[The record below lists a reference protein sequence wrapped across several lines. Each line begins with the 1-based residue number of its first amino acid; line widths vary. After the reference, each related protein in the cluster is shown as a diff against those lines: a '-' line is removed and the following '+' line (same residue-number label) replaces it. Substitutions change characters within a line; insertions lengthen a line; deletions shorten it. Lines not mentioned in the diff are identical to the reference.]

1 MGIKLAKDVEAE
13 EYAKLR
19 SEVEKSLNLKDDDEG
34 YIRGLYKKIPTNVRL
49 LMENLTGVDTPITA
63 RDFTR
68 EELIEMATLA
78 ERQKRR
84 NLKREKRFNTI
95 IKKEL
100 AKGPPDKDTEEML
113 ADYRDMVASYEK
125 TRGKTSVNPYGTRK
139 NKQVDLDY
147 ADAIKRTFTDPKYNV
162 ATSLGKYNVF
172 DRNGKNLKIRDTY
185 NFNIGERRLPTDFKS
200 ALSNMMISPELAGEY
215 LANFLETKD
224 RPVNIDIPKKQ
235 ILERKRAMFSG
246 GDVMDE
252 DITKA
257 KNPKYDFSNKN
268 LINLPQK
275 VLEGYLTEK
284 YGVDRYVRERSSVF
298 DEVSKNKISD
308 RESILTGPELEAL
321 SIAFEEQ
328 MKKQQGKKKGGM
340 PKQMEMFE
348 DGGLKDEG
356 GEVDEESGNEVPPG
370 STKEEVR
377 DDIPARL
384 SEGEFVFP
392 ADVVR
397 YLGLDFLMKLRQ
409 RAKAGLQ
416 KMEEMGQMGNSDE
429 ATLPDDIPFTIDDLD
444 MEDDPLEM
452 QVGGVVPNPMGNPT
466 AMPNQVTTMNT
477 PNVYNPNMG
486 QMYTPGGVTPYAPA
500 TFKSLLPQ
508 SSTGQVKT
516 ESRKY
521 TKGSQVRFVPFIV
534 GTGQPLNPAQLAQ
547 LEADGFTLDT
557 GISPTK
563 KDDTTKTE
571 TTKVKPV
578 DTGGDDSGSA
588 KVSSATLSIGGDK
601 DPNRPGLQT
610 GATTFDLKYN
620 VPGSLPGIASIA
632 SLPGIIGGKAPKG
645 TTVDMTKGNITKT
658 VSFEDFMKIKN
669 DVTGQ
674 FAKDFVKN
682 INNLD
687 KLNKNTIAFD
697 SVKNT
702 YVDKTTNEEVDYDT
716 VTKLGEDIAD
726 RLEKKTRDKSFLG
739 FDVSTSATDAYN
751 ELSDS
756 EKDAYNDYA
765 TEQQEQEEGDRI
777 GSVPTS
783 FTPSTGMFDSDDED
797 EQQSYDS
804 PSDDGGGFEDTGSVT
819 EDDSGM
825 FSDAFG
831 SGDYKGAFVGEKYK
845 TNKGLLRRKPKVKK
859 MKRGGLASR

>member
-1 MGIKLAKDVEAE
+1 MAKKKDKDIAKAE
-13 EYAKLR
+13 TQKQELPKKRPDDDMKMVSEMAADPNVLGYNDSIIEFKTNPDKAINNPGNLLYYPPSEPNEESEKRAKLID
-19 SEVEKSLNLKDDDEG
+19 K
-34 YIRGLYKKIPTNVRL
+34 IRGVKTVVSK
-49 LMENLTGVDTPITA
+49 ED
-63 RDFTR
+63 
-68 EELIEMATLA
+68 
-78 ERQKRR
+78 
-84 NLKREKRFNTI
+84 LK
-95 IKKEL
+95 
-100 AKGPPDKDTEEML
+100 
-113 ADYRDMVASYEK
+113 
-125 TRGKTSVNPYGTRK
+125 
-139 NKQVDLDY
+139 
-147 ADAIKRTFTDPKYNV
+147 
-162 ATSLGKYNVF
+162 
-172 DRNGKNLKIRDTY
+172 
-185 NFNIGERRLPTDFKS
+185 
-200 ALSNMMISPELAGEY
+200 
-215 LANFLETKD
+215 
-224 RPVNIDIPKKQ
+224 
-235 ILERKRAMFSG
+235 
-246 GDVMDE
+246 
-252 DITKA
+252 
-257 KNPKYDFSNKN
+257 KNP
-268 LINLPQK
+268 
-275 VLEGYLTEK
+275 
-284 YGVDRYVRERSSVF
+284 SVGF
-298 DEVSKNKISD
+298 
-308 RESILTGPELEAL
+308 
-321 SIAFEEQ
+321 
-328 MKKQQGKKKGGM
+328 KKGGI

-356 GEVDEESGNEVPPG
+356 GEVDEESGNEVPIG

-674 FAKDFVKN
+674 FAKDFVEN
-682 INNLD
+682 VNNLD

-702 YVDKTTNEEVDYDT
+702 YVDKTTNKEVDYDK

-726 RLEKKTRDKSFLG
+726 RLGKKTKEKSFLG
-739 FDVSTSATDAYN
+739 FDLSTSATDAYN

-756 EKDAYNDYA
+756 EKDAYNDYT
-765 TEQQEQEEGDRI
+765 TEQQEKEAGQRFSAAAEKA
-777 GSVPTS
+777 VQQA
-783 FTPSTGMFDSDDED
+783 TGKSLAQLEA
-797 EQQSYDS
+797 ESRAAVQQQSDDS

>member
-1 MGIKLAKDVEAE
+1 MAKKKDKDIAKAE
-13 EYAKLR
+13 KQKQELPKKRPDDDMKMVSEMAADPNVLGYNDSIIEFKTNPDKAINNPGNLLYYPPSEPNEESEKRAKLID
-19 SEVEKSLNLKDDDEG
+19 K
-34 YIRGLYKKIPTNVRL
+34 IRGVKTVVSK
-49 LMENLTGVDTPITA
+49 ED
-63 RDFTR
+63 
-68 EELIEMATLA
+68 
-78 ERQKRR
+78 
-84 NLKREKRFNTI
+84 LK
-95 IKKEL
+95 
-100 AKGPPDKDTEEML
+100 
-113 ADYRDMVASYEK
+113 
-125 TRGKTSVNPYGTRK
+125 
-139 NKQVDLDY
+139 
-147 ADAIKRTFTDPKYNV
+147 
-162 ATSLGKYNVF
+162 
-172 DRNGKNLKIRDTY
+172 
-185 NFNIGERRLPTDFKS
+185 
-200 ALSNMMISPELAGEY
+200 
-215 LANFLETKD
+215 
-224 RPVNIDIPKKQ
+224 
-235 ILERKRAMFSG
+235 
-246 GDVMDE
+246 
-252 DITKA
+252 
-257 KNPKYDFSNKN
+257 KNP
-268 LINLPQK
+268 
-275 VLEGYLTEK
+275 
-284 YGVDRYVRERSSVF
+284 SVGF
-298 DEVSKNKISD
+298 
-308 RESILTGPELEAL
+308 
-321 SIAFEEQ
+321 
-328 MKKQQGKKKGGM
+328 KKGGI

-452 QVGGVVPNPMGNPT
+452 QVGGVVTNPMGNPT

-508 SSTGQVKT
+508 SSAGQVKT

-645 TTVDMTKGNITKT
+645 TTVDMSKGNITKT

-756 EKDAYNDYA
+756 EKAAYSDYV
-765 TEQQEQEEGDRI
+765 TEQQEQEETEDRTTTVAAPTDISQI
-777 GSVPTS
+777 GQDLADD
-783 FTPSTGMFDSDDED
+783 TPDDD
-797 EQQSYDS
+797 APDDS
-804 PSDDGGGFEDTGSVT
+804 PSDDGFSGEAGSFE
-819 EDDSGM
+819 
-825 FSDAFG
+825 DAFG
-831 SGDYKGAFVGEKYK
+831 SGFGTYKGSLI
-845 TNKGLLRRKPKVKK
+845 TRRKSKPKVKK

>member
-1 MGIKLAKDVEAE
+1 MAENEVVKMPPPERAAKTALGTSTIGSYLKADALLKADIPKGKTLDFGSGKGLGAKAIGADTYEPYVKSKPIYNQTKQIKSNSYDKVTSLNVLNTIEPKGREQAVKNIGRVLKPNGIAIISTRGKDVEDAKIKTKAKDGYIIGKGDQARFQKGFTQE
-13 EYAKLR
+13 E
-19 SEVEKSLNLKDDDEG
+19 LKDYMQKTLGKNYKVENVG
-34 YIRGLYKKIPTNVRL
+34 GLGKASVKVTKLKATP
-49 LMENLTGVDTPITA
+49 TPIYKALSIKGASFPMGKLT
-63 RDFTR
+63 
-68 EELIEMATLA
+68 
-78 ERQKRR
+78 
-84 NLKREKRFNTI
+84 KRFN
-95 IKKEL
+95 
-100 AKGPPDKDTEEML
+100 KGGSME
-113 ADYRDMVASYEK
+113 
-125 TRGKTSVNPYGTRK
+125 N
-139 NKQVDLDY
+139 
-147 ADAIKRTFTDPKYNV
+147 
-162 ATSLGKYNVF
+162 
-172 DRNGKNLKIRDTY
+172 
-185 NFNIGERRLPTDFKS
+185 
-200 ALSNMMISPELAGEY
+200 
-215 LANFLETKD
+215 
-224 RPVNIDIPKKQ
+224 NIDIIEAEK
-235 ILERKRAMFSG
+235 
-246 GDVMDE
+246 
-252 DITKA
+252 
-257 KNPKYDFSNKN
+257 PKYDFSNEN
-268 LINLPQK
+268 LINLPK
-275 VLEGYLTEK
+275 NVLEGYLTEK

-452 QVGGVVPNPMGNPT
+452 QVGGVVTNPMGNPT

-477 PNVYNPNMG
+477 PNIYNPNMG

-516 ESRKY
+516 INKRYVNKA
-521 TKGSQVRFVPFIV
+521 TGQVRMIPHVEGTNKPLYPIPEGFV
-534 GTGQPLNPAQLAQ
+534 
-547 LEADGFTLDT
+547 LEET
-557 GISPTK
+557 PTEEK
-563 KDDTTKTE
+563 KPTPKTE

-610 GATTFDLKYN
+610 GATTFDLRYN

-726 RLEKKTRDKSFLG
+726 RLEKKTKDKSFLG

-756 EKDAYNDYA
+756 EKAAYSDYV
-765 TEQQEQEEGDRI
+765 TEQQEQEETEDKTTTVAAPTDISQI
-777 GSVPTS
+777 GQDLADD
-783 FTPSTGMFDSDDED
+783 TPDDD
-797 EQQSYDS
+797 APDDS
-804 PSDDGGGFEDTGSVT
+804 PSDSMDAAAAGGA
-819 EDDSGM
+819 DS
-825 FSDAFG
+825 FG
-831 SGDYKGAFVGEKYK
+831 LFKQG
-845 TNKGLLRRKPKVKK
+845 GLLKRKPKVKK

>member
-1 MGIKLAKDVEAE
+1 MAKKKTEDKDIQQAE
-13 EYAKLR
+13 VPKGEIADTQLT
-19 SEVEKSLNLKDDDEG
+19 NLSRTELMNE
-34 YIRGLYKKIPTNVRL
+34 LYKR
-49 LMENLTGVDTPITA
+49 GYTP
-63 RDFTR
+63 
-68 EELIEMATLA
+68 
-78 ERQKRR
+78 
-84 NLKREKRFNTI
+84 
-95 IKKEL
+95 
-100 AKGPPDKDTEEML
+100 
-113 ADYRDMVASYEK
+113 
-125 TRGKTSVNPYGTRK
+125 
-139 NKQVDLDY
+139 
-147 ADAIKRTFTDPKYNV
+147 
-162 ATSLGKYNVF
+162 
-172 DRNGKNLKIRDTY
+172 
-185 NFNIGERRLPTDFKS
+185 
-200 ALSNMMISPELAGEY
+200 
-215 LANFLETKD
+215 
-224 RPVNIDIPKKQ
+224 
-235 ILERKRAMFSG
+235 
-246 GDVMDE
+246 E
-252 DITKA
+252 DIL
-257 KNPKYDFSNKN
+257 NKD
-268 LINLPQK
+268 K
-275 VLEGYLTEK
+275 
-284 YGVDRYVRERSSVF
+284 
-298 DEVSKNKISD
+298 
-308 RESILTGPELEAL
+308 LTGPEIEAL
-321 SIAFEEQ
+321 ATLNE
-328 MKKQQGKKKGGM
+328 KNKGGM

-452 QVGGVVPNPMGNPT
+452 QVGGVVTNPMGNPT

-477 PNVYNPNMG
+477 PNIYNPNMG

-508 SSTGQVKT
+508 SSAGQVKT
-516 ESRKY
+516 TNKRYVNKA
-521 TKGSQVRFVPFIV
+521 TGQVRMIPHVEGTNKPLYPVPEGFV
-534 GTGQPLNPAQLAQ
+534 
-547 LEADGFTLDT
+547 LEET
-557 GISPTK
+557 PTEEK
-563 KDDTTKTE
+563 KPETKTE

-601 DPNRPGLQT
+601 DPNSPGLQT

-620 VPGSLPGIASIA
+620 VPGQLPGILGIA

-674 FAKDFVKN
+674 FAKDFVEN
-682 INNLD
+682 VNNLD

-697 SVKNT
+697 SVKNA
-702 YVDKTTNEEVDYDT
+702 YVDKTTNKEVDYDK

-726 RLEKKTRDKSFLG
+726 RLGKKTKEKSFLG
-739 FDVSTSATDAYN
+739 FDLSTSATDAYN

>member
-1 MGIKLAKDVEAE
+1 MAKKKTEDKDIQQAE
-13 EYAKLR
+13 VPKGEIADTQLT
-19 SEVEKSLNLKDDDEG
+19 NLSRTELMNE
-34 YIRGLYKKIPTNVRL
+34 LYKR
-49 LMENLTGVDTPITA
+49 GYTP
-63 RDFTR
+63 
-68 EELIEMATLA
+68 
-78 ERQKRR
+78 
-84 NLKREKRFNTI
+84 
-95 IKKEL
+95 
-100 AKGPPDKDTEEML
+100 
-113 ADYRDMVASYEK
+113 
-125 TRGKTSVNPYGTRK
+125 
-139 NKQVDLDY
+139 
-147 ADAIKRTFTDPKYNV
+147 
-162 ATSLGKYNVF
+162 
-172 DRNGKNLKIRDTY
+172 
-185 NFNIGERRLPTDFKS
+185 
-200 ALSNMMISPELAGEY
+200 
-215 LANFLETKD
+215 
-224 RPVNIDIPKKQ
+224 
-235 ILERKRAMFSG
+235 
-246 GDVMDE
+246 E
-252 DITKA
+252 DIL
-257 KNPKYDFSNKN
+257 NKD
-268 LINLPQK
+268 K
-275 VLEGYLTEK
+275 
-284 YGVDRYVRERSSVF
+284 
-298 DEVSKNKISD
+298 
-308 RESILTGPELEAL
+308 LTGPEIEAL
-321 SIAFEEQ
+321 ATLNE
-328 MKKQQGKKKGGM
+328 KNKGGM

-452 QVGGVVPNPMGNPT
+452 QVGGVVTNPMGNPT

-508 SSTGQVKT
+508 SSAGQVKT
-516 ESRKY
+516 TNKRYVNKA
-521 TKGSQVRFVPFIV
+521 TGQVRMIPHVEGTNKPLYPVPEGFV
-534 GTGQPLNPAQLAQ
+534 
-547 LEADGFTLDT
+547 LEET
-557 GISPTK
+557 PTEEK
-563 KDDTTKTE
+563 KPETKTE

-588 KVSSATLSIGGDK
+588 KVSSATLSIRGDK
-601 DPNRPGLQT
+601 DPTSPGLQT

-620 VPGSLPGIASIA
+620 VPGQLPGILGIA

-674 FAKDFVKN
+674 FAKDFVEN
-682 INNLD
+682 VNNLD

-697 SVKNT
+697 SVKNA
-702 YVDKTTNEEVDYDT
+702 YVDKTTNKEVDYDK

-726 RLEKKTRDKSFLG
+726 RLGKKTKEKSFLG
-739 FDVSTSATDAYN
+739 FDLSTSATDAYN

-756 EKDAYNDYA
+756 EKDAYNDYT
-765 TEQQEQEEGDRI
+765 TEQQEKEAGQRFSAAAEKA
-777 GSVPTS
+777 VQQA
-783 FTPSTGMFDSDDED
+783 TGKSLAQLEA
-797 EQQSYDS
+797 ESRAAVQQQSDDS

>member
-1 MGIKLAKDVEAE
+1 MAKKKTEDKDIQQAE
-13 EYAKLR
+13 VPKGEIADTQLT
-19 SEVEKSLNLKDDDEG
+19 NLSRTELMNE
-34 YIRGLYKKIPTNVRL
+34 LYKR
-49 LMENLTGVDTPITA
+49 GYTP
-63 RDFTR
+63 
-68 EELIEMATLA
+68 
-78 ERQKRR
+78 
-84 NLKREKRFNTI
+84 
-95 IKKEL
+95 
-100 AKGPPDKDTEEML
+100 
-113 ADYRDMVASYEK
+113 
-125 TRGKTSVNPYGTRK
+125 
-139 NKQVDLDY
+139 
-147 ADAIKRTFTDPKYNV
+147 
-162 ATSLGKYNVF
+162 
-172 DRNGKNLKIRDTY
+172 
-185 NFNIGERRLPTDFKS
+185 
-200 ALSNMMISPELAGEY
+200 
-215 LANFLETKD
+215 
-224 RPVNIDIPKKQ
+224 
-235 ILERKRAMFSG
+235 
-246 GDVMDE
+246 E
-252 DITKA
+252 DIL
-257 KNPKYDFSNKN
+257 NKD
-268 LINLPQK
+268 K
-275 VLEGYLTEK
+275 
-284 YGVDRYVRERSSVF
+284 
-298 DEVSKNKISD
+298 
-308 RESILTGPELEAL
+308 LTGPEIEAL
-321 SIAFEEQ
+321 ATLNE
-328 MKKQQGKKKGGM
+328 KNKGGM

-452 QVGGVVPNPMGNPT
+452 QVGGVVTNPMGNPT

-477 PNVYNPNMG
+477 PNIYNPNMG

-578 DTGGDDSGSA
+578 DTSGDDSGSA

-620 VPGSLPGIASIA
+620 VPGQLPGILGIA

-674 FAKDFVKN
+674 FAKDFVEN
-682 INNLD
+682 VNNLD

-697 SVKNT
+697 SVKNA
-702 YVDKTTNEEVDYDT
+702 YVDKTTNKEVDYDK

-726 RLEKKTRDKSFLG
+726 RLGKKTKEKSFLG
-739 FDVSTSATDAYN
+739 FDLSTSATDAYN

-756 EKDAYNDYA
+756 EKDAYNDYT
-765 TEQQEQEEGDRI
+765 TEQQEKEAGQRFSAAAEKA
-777 GSVPTS
+777 VQQA
-783 FTPSTGMFDSDDED
+783 TGKSLAQLEA
-797 EQQSYDS
+797 ESRAAVQQQSDDS

>member
-1 MGIKLAKDVEAE
+1 MPKKKTEDKDIQQAE
-13 EYAKLR
+13 VPKGEIADTQLT
-19 SEVEKSLNLKDDDEG
+19 NLSRTELMNE
-34 YIRGLYKKIPTNVRL
+34 LYKR
-49 LMENLTGVDTPITA
+49 GYTP
-63 RDFTR
+63 
-68 EELIEMATLA
+68 
-78 ERQKRR
+78 
-84 NLKREKRFNTI
+84 
-95 IKKEL
+95 
-100 AKGPPDKDTEEML
+100 
-113 ADYRDMVASYEK
+113 
-125 TRGKTSVNPYGTRK
+125 
-139 NKQVDLDY
+139 
-147 ADAIKRTFTDPKYNV
+147 
-162 ATSLGKYNVF
+162 
-172 DRNGKNLKIRDTY
+172 
-185 NFNIGERRLPTDFKS
+185 
-200 ALSNMMISPELAGEY
+200 
-215 LANFLETKD
+215 
-224 RPVNIDIPKKQ
+224 
-235 ILERKRAMFSG
+235 
-246 GDVMDE
+246 E
-252 DITKA
+252 DIL
-257 KNPKYDFSNKN
+257 NKD
-268 LINLPQK
+268 K
-275 VLEGYLTEK
+275 
-284 YGVDRYVRERSSVF
+284 
-298 DEVSKNKISD
+298 
-308 RESILTGPELEAL
+308 LTGPEIEAL
-321 SIAFEEQ
+321 ATLNE
-328 MKKQQGKKKGGM
+328 KNKGGM

-452 QVGGVVPNPMGNPT
+452 QVGGVVTNPMGNPT
-466 AMPNQVTTMNT
+466 AMSNQVTTMNT
-477 PNVYNPNMG
+477 PNIYNPNMG

-508 SSTGQVKT
+508 SSAGQVKT
-516 ESRKY
+516 TNKRYVNKA
-521 TKGSQVRFVPFIV
+521 TGQVRMIPHVEGTNKPLYPVPEGFV
-534 GTGQPLNPAQLAQ
+534 
-547 LEADGFTLDT
+547 LEET
-557 GISPTK
+557 PTEEK
-563 KDDTTKTE
+563 KPETKTE

-620 VPGSLPGIASIA
+620 VPGQLPGILGIA

-674 FAKDFVKN
+674 FAKDFVEN
-682 INNLD
+682 VNNLD

-697 SVKNT
+697 SVKNA
-702 YVDKTTNEEVDYDT
+702 YVDKTTNKEVDYDK

-726 RLEKKTRDKSFLG
+726 RLGKKTKEKSFLG
-739 FDVSTSATDAYN
+739 FDLSTSATDAYN

-797 EQQSYDS
+797 ELDDNYEEYDY
-804 PSDDGGGFEDTGSVT
+804 E
-819 EDDSGM
+819 
-825 FSDAFG
+825 
-831 SGDYKGAFVGEKYK
+831 
-845 TNKGLLRRKPKVKK
+845 
-859 MKRGGLASR
+859 

>member
-1 MGIKLAKDVEAE
+1 MAKKKDKDIAKAE
-13 EYAKLR
+13 TQKQELPKKRPDDDMKMVSEMAADPNVLGYNDSIIEFKTNPDKAINNPGNLLYYPPSEPNEESEKRAKLID
-19 SEVEKSLNLKDDDEG
+19 K
-34 YIRGLYKKIPTNVRL
+34 IRGVKTVVSK
-49 LMENLTGVDTPITA
+49 ED
-63 RDFTR
+63 
-68 EELIEMATLA
+68 
-78 ERQKRR
+78 
-84 NLKREKRFNTI
+84 LK
-95 IKKEL
+95 
-100 AKGPPDKDTEEML
+100 
-113 ADYRDMVASYEK
+113 
-125 TRGKTSVNPYGTRK
+125 
-139 NKQVDLDY
+139 
-147 ADAIKRTFTDPKYNV
+147 
-162 ATSLGKYNVF
+162 
-172 DRNGKNLKIRDTY
+172 
-185 NFNIGERRLPTDFKS
+185 
-200 ALSNMMISPELAGEY
+200 
-215 LANFLETKD
+215 
-224 RPVNIDIPKKQ
+224 
-235 ILERKRAMFSG
+235 
-246 GDVMDE
+246 
-252 DITKA
+252 
-257 KNPKYDFSNKN
+257 KNP
-268 LINLPQK
+268 
-275 VLEGYLTEK
+275 
-284 YGVDRYVRERSSVF
+284 SVGF
-298 DEVSKNKISD
+298 
-308 RESILTGPELEAL
+308 
-321 SIAFEEQ
+321 
-328 MKKQQGKKKGGM
+328 KKGGI

-348 DGGLKDEG
+348 GGDTSIDTSKLDKEAKEKKDARKIQFDNMTKMLTSGKINDLSLKEKENFVELYKLLKKNYSFSEGGLKDEG

-466 AMPNQVTTMNT
+466 AMPNQVTTMNN
-477 PNVYNPNMG
+477 PNLYNPNMG

-702 YVDKTTNEEVDYDT
+702 YVDKTTNKEVDYDT

-831 SGDYKGAFVGEKYK
+831 GGDYKGAFVGEKYK

>member
-1 MGIKLAKDVEAE
+1 MAKKKTEDKDIQQAE
-13 EYAKLR
+13 VPKGEIADTQLT
-19 SEVEKSLNLKDDDEG
+19 NLSRTELMNE
-34 YIRGLYKKIPTNVRL
+34 LYKR
-49 LMENLTGVDTPITA
+49 GYTP
-63 RDFTR
+63 
-68 EELIEMATLA
+68 
-78 ERQKRR
+78 
-84 NLKREKRFNTI
+84 
-95 IKKEL
+95 
-100 AKGPPDKDTEEML
+100 
-113 ADYRDMVASYEK
+113 
-125 TRGKTSVNPYGTRK
+125 
-139 NKQVDLDY
+139 
-147 ADAIKRTFTDPKYNV
+147 
-162 ATSLGKYNVF
+162 
-172 DRNGKNLKIRDTY
+172 
-185 NFNIGERRLPTDFKS
+185 
-200 ALSNMMISPELAGEY
+200 
-215 LANFLETKD
+215 
-224 RPVNIDIPKKQ
+224 
-235 ILERKRAMFSG
+235 
-246 GDVMDE
+246 E
-252 DITKA
+252 DIL
-257 KNPKYDFSNKN
+257 NKD
-268 LINLPQK
+268 K
-275 VLEGYLTEK
+275 
-284 YGVDRYVRERSSVF
+284 
-298 DEVSKNKISD
+298 
-308 RESILTGPELEAL
+308 LTGPEIEAL
-321 SIAFEEQ
+321 ATLNE
-328 MKKQQGKKKGGM
+328 KNKGGM

-452 QVGGVVPNPMGNPT
+452 QVGGVVTNPMGNPT

-477 PNVYNPNMG
+477 PNIYNPNMG

-508 SSTGQVKT
+508 SSAGQVKT
-516 ESRKY
+516 TNKRYVNKA
-521 TKGSQVRFVPFIV
+521 TGQVRMIPHVEGTNKPLYPVPEGFV
-534 GTGQPLNPAQLAQ
+534 
-547 LEADGFTLDT
+547 LEET
-557 GISPTK
+557 PTEEK
-563 KDDTTKTE
+563 KPETKTE

-620 VPGSLPGIASIA
+620 VPGQLPGILGIA

-702 YVDKTTNEEVDYDT
+702 YVDKTTNEEVDYDK

-726 RLEKKTRDKSFLG
+726 RLGKKTKEKSFLG
-739 FDVSTSATDAYN
+739 FDLSTSATDAYN

>member
-1 MGIKLAKDVEAE
+1 MAEKKTKDTDIQQAE
-13 EYAKLR
+13 MPKGEIADTQLT
-19 SEVEKSLNLKDDDEG
+19 NLSRTELMNE
-34 YIRGLYKKIPTNVRL
+34 LYKR
-49 LMENLTGVDTPITA
+49 GYTP
-63 RDFTR
+63 
-68 EELIEMATLA
+68 
-78 ERQKRR
+78 
-84 NLKREKRFNTI
+84 
-95 IKKEL
+95 
-100 AKGPPDKDTEEML
+100 
-113 ADYRDMVASYEK
+113 
-125 TRGKTSVNPYGTRK
+125 
-139 NKQVDLDY
+139 
-147 ADAIKRTFTDPKYNV
+147 
-162 ATSLGKYNVF
+162 
-172 DRNGKNLKIRDTY
+172 
-185 NFNIGERRLPTDFKS
+185 
-200 ALSNMMISPELAGEY
+200 
-215 LANFLETKD
+215 
-224 RPVNIDIPKKQ
+224 
-235 ILERKRAMFSG
+235 
-246 GDVMDE
+246 E
-252 DITKA
+252 DIL
-257 KNPKYDFSNKN
+257 NKD
-268 LINLPQK
+268 K
-275 VLEGYLTEK
+275 
-284 YGVDRYVRERSSVF
+284 
-298 DEVSKNKISD
+298 
-308 RESILTGPELEAL
+308 LTGPEIEAL
-321 SIAFEEQ
+321 ATLNE
-328 MKKQQGKKKGGM
+328 KNKGGM

-452 QVGGVVPNPMGNPT
+452 QVGGVVTNPMGNPT

-508 SSTGQVKT
+508 SSAGQVKT

-521 TKGSQVRFVPFIV
+521 KKGSQVRFVPFIV

-620 VPGSLPGIASIA
+620 VPGQLPGILGIA

-674 FAKDFVKN
+674 FAKDFVEN
-682 INNLD
+682 VNNLD

-697 SVKNT
+697 SVKNA
-702 YVDKTTNEEVDYDT
+702 YVDKTTNKEVDYDK

-726 RLEKKTRDKSFLG
+726 RLGKKTKEKSFLG
-739 FDVSTSATDAYN
+739 FDLSTSATDAYN

-756 EKDAYNDYA
+756 EKDAYNDYT
-765 TEQQEQEEGDRI
+765 TEQQEKEAGQRFSAAAEKA
-777 GSVPTS
+777 VQQA
-783 FTPSTGMFDSDDED
+783 TGKSLAQLEA
-797 EQQSYDS
+797 ESRAAVQQQSDDS
-804 PSDDGGGFEDTGSVT
+804 PSDDGGGYDPGS
-819 EDDSGM
+819 DD
-825 FSDAFG
+825 FSSPDDFG
-831 SGDYKGAFVGEKYK
+831 GISDDYGGGDYKGAFVGEKYK